1 MTFDIATYNFY
12 QKLIQ
17 LPFVEKIILFG
28 SRATGTFRPKSDI
41 DMALFCPSADIYQ
54 WNEVLRIVED
64 ADTLL
69 RIDCINLNDLPSNSA
84 LKNNIEKNGI
94 IIYEKTKI

>member
-1 MTFDIATYNFY
+1 MTFDITTYRFY

-28 SRATGTFRPKSDI
+28 SRANGTFRPKSDI
-41 DMALFCPSADIYQ
+41 DIAIFCPSADTYQ
-54 WNEVLRIVED
+54 WNEVLNIIED

-69 RIDCINLNDLPSNSA
+69 SIDCVNLNDLPSNSA
-84 LKNNIEKNGI
+84 LKNNIEENGI
-94 IIYEKTKI
+94 VIYEKIKS

>member
-1 MTFDIATYNFY
+1 MTFDITTYLFY

-28 SRATGTFRPKSDI
+28 SRANGTFHPKSDI
-41 DMALFCPSADIYQ
+41 DIAIFCPSADIYQ
-54 WNEVLRIVED
+54 WSEVLNIIED

-69 RIDCINLNDLPSNSA
+69 SIDCVNFNDLPSNSLLRA
-84 LKNNIEKNGI
+84 NIEKNGI
-94 IIYEKTKI
+94 VVYEKIKS